1 MKRLLRGES
10 GQALT
15 EQALLLAT
23 LVGVGAAGGAWLMHT
38 HPDLINALSVH
49 ARSVYF
55 VVSLPF

>member
-1 MKRLLRGES
+1 MKRFLRSES

-15 EQALLLAT
+15 EQALLLAA
-23 LVGVGAAGGAWLMHT
+23 LVGVGTVGAGWLMKA
-38 HPDLINALSVH
+38 HPDLLNALSVH

>member
-1 MKRLLRGES
+1 MRRFLRGES